1 MYLPTLSIENGKAT
15 IYVIDTYDG
24 EIVFEVREPREEIT
38 WELFMSL
45 LLTYIEQAEEFLE
58 RGWDDAMDTFSN
70 DEEE

>member
-38 WELFMSL
+38 WGII
-45 LLTYIEQAEEFLE
+45 YEF
-58 RGWDDAMDTFSN
+58 ASN
-70 DEEE
+70 LHRTS

>member
-24 EIVFEVREPREEIT
+24 EIVFGVREPREEIT